1 MYENGPIIVEGL
13 LVGGGVIGWCLW
25 ELRSLAKLKRAQE
38 AAERAEQKA
47 GADAAAG
54 KDGR

>member
-1 MYENGPIIVEGL
+1 MYENGPIIIEGL

-38 AAERAEQKA
+38 AAERAEQNA
-47 GADAAAG
+47 SADAASKA
-54 KDGR
+54 DAP